1 MQIVKD
7 LVPTFVVFVIAIV
20 LALPGLYAARSG
32 ARITWTKAILLGTTL
47 TASGILLI
55 AEVPSR
61 ILYLVSAKNDIW
73 ASNYHFLKPVL
84 KGVVLGGTDRYV
96 VFQDVIANTVQGI
109 FFVII
114 VALIYIWG
122 ERQRKAGRFKS

>member
-7 LVPTFVVFVIAIV
+7 LVPTFVVFVIALI
-20 LALPGLYAARSG
+20 LAVPGLYAARSG
-32 ARITWTKAILLGTTL
+32 ARLTWTKAILLGTML
-47 TASGILLI
+47 TTSGILLI
-55 AEVPSR
+55 AEIPSR
-61 ILYLVSAKNDIW
+61 ILYLNSAKHEDW
-73 ASNYHFLKPVL
+73 ANAYKFLRPL
-84 KGVVLGGTDRYV
+84 EKGVILGGTDRYV

-114 VALIYIWG
+114 VALIYVWG